1 MIFLISQR
9 KVFENKKIFTV
20 RSLWYYKIKNFS
32 ASKNISV
39 RQKRVLFE
47 NRKKVPNPFTLYWE
61 PAVLLYQIGRSAPP
75 PHFSPSCAN
84 ICQDLGFLS
93 NQISHNPLGYHPSL
107 QYCTY
112 TRGYQASPDRLT
124 QFNGIKYCT

>member
-61 PAVLLYQIGRSAPP
+61 PAVLLYQIGKCAPP
-75 PHFSPSCAN
+75 PTSPPSVPIFAK
-84 ICQDLGFLS
+84 ISGSYPIRYHTIHSDITPVYSIVHILADTKQA
-93 NQISHNPLGYHPSL
+93 QIV
-107 QYCTY
+107 
-112 TRGYQASPDRLT
+112 
-124 QFNGIKYCT
+124 